1 MDTLSTSIDQFLST
15 HPKVA
20 VNLSRAEL
28 IRASVDRK
36 ECLVTQSGAL
46 AIWNP
51 KNATGR
57 IPKDTYTVRHAG
69 SPMHVA
75 WGLPNNIAM
84 EPEMFESL
92 LRDALDVLKQKDR
105 LFVLDRSVGADP
117 AYTLPVRTVSSRA
130 ISALFGDN
138 MFRALPDDLSQSAF
152 GDDRFTIVVVP
163 TDKVQVEKYKGKLRE
178 EKGKTVDALIA
189 MDLERRIGI
198 VYGTLYCGAIK
209 KLVFTVMNGLLPG
222 KNVLP
227 LHCSAS
233 SDPEGNSH
241 LFLGLSGTGKTTLSV
256 DPKRSIIGDDE
267 HLWSDT
273 GVANL
278 ENGSY
283 AKLIKLRQEKEPM
296 IYDAVFGERLVE
308 QHGCIIENAMVYPD
322 GSVDVDDDRLTEN
335 SRAAFPLSF
344 VGNVV
349 QSARGGHPKTV
360 VFLTADAN
368 GVLPPVASLTHEQA
382 MLWFLM
388 GYTSKLA
395 GTEAGVT
402 SPTTTFSR
410 FFGGPFMPLA
420 SEDYL
425 NLLNSKLKEHSTNVY
440 LINTGWTGGPYG
452 VGQRMDIALTRAV
465 VDAALAGQLV
475 NVECREDK
483 RFHLRV
489 PTSCPGVDGKILDP
503 KETWSD
509 KDAYEKAADTL
520 AGEFAAFF
528 DKTYQGQVPPEVEA
542 MCPGK

>member
-1 MDTLSTSIDQFLST
+1 MDTLAQSIDQFLSS
-15 HPKVA
+15 HKNVA
-20 VNLSRAEL
+20 TNLTRSQL
-28 IRASVDRK
+28 IQTSIDRR
-36 ECLVTQSGAL
+36 ECIVTESGAV

-57 IPKDTYTVRHAG
+57 IPKDTYTVRHPD
-69 SPMHVA
+69 SKMNIA
-75 WGLPNNIAM
+75 WGMPNNIAM
-84 EPEMFESL
+84 EPAMFESML
-92 LRDALDVLKQKDR
+92 QDALSTLGQKDQ

-117 AYTLPVRTVSSRA
+117 KYTLPVRTISPRA
-130 ISALFGDN
+130 ITELFADN
-138 MFRALPDDLSQSAF
+138 MFRALPADLSQSIF
-152 GDDRFTIVVVP
+152 KDDRFTIVVVP
-163 TDKVQVEKYKGKLRE
+163 TDKVQTAKYKGKLRE
-178 EKGKTVDALIA
+178 ENGKIVDHLIV

-198 VYGTLYCGAIK
+198 VYGTLYCGAVK
-209 KLVFTVMNGLLPG
+209 KLVFTAMNALLPTNG
-222 KNVLP
+222 VLS

-233 SDPEGNSH
+233 QDTEGNAH

-256 DPKRSIIGDDE
+256 DPKRSLIGDDE
-267 HLWSDT
+267 HLWSDD

-283 AKLIKLRQEKEPM
+283 AKLIRLRKDKEPM
-296 IYDAVFGERLVE
+296 IFEAVFGKRPVLE
-308 QHGCIIENAMVYPD
+308 HGCIIENTMVYPD
-322 GSVDVDDDRLTEN
+322 GSVDVDDERLAEN

-349 QSARGGHPKTV
+349 TSARGGHPKTV

-420 SEDYL
+420 SEEYL
-425 NLLNSKLKEHSTNVY
+425 KLLNAKLKDHGTNVY

-452 VGQRMDIALTRAV
+452 VGKRMDITLTRAV
-465 VDAALAGQLV
+465 VDAALTGQLA
-475 NVECREDK
+475 NVECRDDH

-489 PTSCPGVDGKILDP
+489 PVTCPGVDATVLDP
-503 KETWSD
+503 KATWPD
-509 KDAYEKAADTL
+509 KDAYEAAANKL
-520 AGEFAAFF
+520 SSEFAAHF
-528 DKTYQGQVPPEVEA
+528 DKMYKGQVPPEVEA